1 MRRPPD
7 ILWIITTQWRAQATG
22 CAGDP
27 NLRADAHTRTPSR
40 TPHLDAL
47 ARDPHTINCA
57 QAVTP
62 HPFGPFARAAMLTG
76 VPSPEN
82 GVRDYYDPLP
92 ADTRTIAHEL
102 RGRHH
107 GYATSF
113 FGKWHLAR
121 RDPRAPP
128 VGDAHART
136 IVPPEAR
143 GGFDFWEGF
152 ESGFLLNDPWLH
164 GTRLPEPRQFHGY
177 QSDVLCGRASEYLR
191 ARENAAPRFCVVS
204 LEAPHPPYAAPTPQK
219 NQERGSP
226 APRSIHGI
234 HDIRG
239 VHGVR
244 DIRGGRGVRGI
255 RDIRGVHGIHGV
267 RGVHGVHG
275 VRGVRG
281 IRDIRDIHDA
291 DPQFRAPDLTLPA
304 NVPLGGEVEAQAR
317 RELAGYYAHIE
328 ATDAAIGRLIA
339 GMRAQN
345 PNTLIVF
352 TSVHGDMHGAHGL
365 FRKGW
370 PYEESVRVPL
380 LVNHPSLR
388 GEKNNSAVSLIDL
401 PEMTLSFVASFV
413 ARAGNLH
420 SGHAG
425 CQSAPLKPAPFK
437 SAPLKPTADKPTGWN
452 PVPRKTHAR
461 ISMPSVVRLPHQCD
475 RMWRGVRTPARKL
488 VLNEDGSPWLFFDL
502 ENDPLEMRNLAGDVS
517 RASEIATLRTCVEGE
532 APRRRRQDA

>member
-47 ARDPHTINCA
+47 ARDSHTINCA

-92 ADTRTIAHEL
+92 ADTRTITHEL

-121 RDPRAPP
+121 RDPRAPL

-204 LEAPHPPYAAPTPQK
+204 LEAQHPPYAAPTPQK

-226 APRSIHGI
+226 ALRDIHGI

-239 VHGVR
+239 V
-244 DIRGGRGVRGI
+244 RGI
-255 RDIRGVHGIHGV
+255 RGIRG
-267 RGVHGVHG
+267 
-275 VRGVRG
+275 
-281 IRDIRDIHDA
+281 IHDA
-291 DPQFRAPDLTLPA
+291 DPQFRAPGLTLPA
-304 NVPLGGEVEAQAR
+304 NVPIGGEVEAQAR
-317 RELAGYYAHIE
+317 RELTGYYTHIE

-339 GMRAQN
+339 GLRAQN
-345 PNTLIVF
+345 PGTLIVF

-370 PYEESVRVPL
+370 PYEESVCVPL

-413 ARAGNLH
+413 AQAGSLH
-420 SGHAG
+420 SGQAG
-425 CQSAPLKPAPFK
+425 WQSAPLKPT
-437 SAPLKPTADKPTGWN
+437 PLESTVDKPTGWN
-452 PVPRKTHAR
+452 LVPRKTHAR
-461 ISMPSVVRLPHQCD
+461 ISMPSVVCLPYQCD
-475 RMWRGVRTPARKL
+475 RVWRGVRTPARKL

-502 ENDPLEMRNLAGDVS
+502 ENDPLEMHNLAGDAS
-517 RASEIATLRTCVEGE
+517 RASEIETLRTCVEGGS
-532 APRRRRQDA
+532 PCRRHQDV